1 LKRCYYGGD
10 FVTIITSGVRSTML
24 REYIPVLMIFAIS
37 LAAAVIM
44 VVGSQILSSHRPTSV
59 KGQPYESGMP
69 PLGDT
74 RERFAVKYYVV
85 AMLFLLFDV
94 EVVILFTWGVVF
106 KQLGLYGFIAIL
118 LFLLML
124 IVGLVYEWR
133 KGALEWN

>member
-1 LKRCYYGGD
+1 
-10 FVTIITSGVRSTML
+10 ML

-37 LAAAVIM
+37 LGAAAVM

-74 RERFAVKYYVV
+74 RERFAVKYYIV

-94 EVVILFTWGVVF
+94 EVVILFTWAVVF
-106 KQLGLYGFIAIL
+106 KQLGLFGFVAIL
-118 LFLLML
+118 VFLLML
-124 IVGLVYEWR
+124 IVGLVYEWK
-133 KGALEWN
+133 KGALEWD